1 MITILNIECHQ
12 YRKPGMNSNGA
23 KETDTNIYANCIH
36 VLSGKLNAP
45 KSKHDDL
52 LIKINQ

>member
-23 KETDTNIYANCIH
+23 KETDTNICDNTVYI
-36 VLSGKLNAP
+36 LN
-45 KSKHDDL
+45 
-52 LIKINQ
+52 